1 MIFNNEKGV
10 SFLASG
16 DNLIRLFKAFKENNQ
31 IEFTKIAYE
40 IIEDEKKKNHYLLA
54 NKLNKVLFDDNFNI
68 TLKSRDLSNK
78 QLPVDKESGF
88 QLVEMKFPKLLLED
102 VILTSN
108 NEQKLQDIIMEF
120 EQKDILQTYK
130 LYPKTKILFCG
141 PPGCGKTITAEAIAN
156 ELQLPLLYTRFDSI
170 ISSFLG
176 ETSTNLRKVF
186 DFAKEGEWVLFF
198 DEFDSIGK
206 SRSLDSEHG
215 ELKRVVNSF
224 LQLMDNFPKDTI
236 IIAATN
242 YETIIDK
249 ALWRRFDE
257 IVVFDIPNKEAIK
270 KTIKLKLRNYHYR
283 DLDID
288 KYVSELVG
296 LSFADIERICLEAT
310 KKTILGQKHSI
321 TNDLFEQIIL
331 KEKERKKIIES
342 TIK

>member
-1 MIFNNEKGV
+1 M
-10 SFLASG
+10 ASG
-16 DNLIRLFKAFKENNQ
+16 DSLIKLFKAFKENDQ
-31 IEFTKIAYE
+31 VEFTKIAYD
-40 IIEDEKKKNHYLLA
+40 IIEDERKKNHYLLA
-54 NKLNKVLFDDNFNI
+54 DKLYKALFSDDFNTI
-68 TLKSRDLSNK
+68 LKSRDFNSK

-88 QLVEMKFPKLLLED
+88 QLMDMKFPKLSLED
-102 VILTSN
+102 IILTSEN
-108 NEQKLQDIIMEF
+108 KQKIDDIICEF

-156 ELQLPLLYTRFDSI
+156 ELQLPLLYTRFDSV

-186 DFAKEGEWVLFF
+186 EFAKEGEWVLFF

-224 LQLMDNFPKDTI
+224 LQLMDNFPKDSI

-257 IVVFDIPNKEAIK
+257 IILFGNPNEEAIK
-270 KTIKLKLRNYHYR
+270 NTIKLKLRNYPYKE
-283 DLDID
+283 LNID
-288 KYVSELVG
+288 NHISELEG
-296 LSFADIERICLEAT
+296 SSYADIERICLEAT
-310 KKTILGQKHSI
+310 KKMILKQECSI
-321 TNDLFEQIIL
+321 TDELFTEIII
-331 KEKERKKIIES
+331 KEKDRKKIIRG
-342 TIK
+342 IN